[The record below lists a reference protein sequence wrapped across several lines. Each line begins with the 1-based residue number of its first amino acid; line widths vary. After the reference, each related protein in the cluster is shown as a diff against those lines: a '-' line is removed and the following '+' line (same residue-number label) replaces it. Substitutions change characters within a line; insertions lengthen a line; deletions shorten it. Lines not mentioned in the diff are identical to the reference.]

1 VEADMEAKKYKS
13 FRYTNNLTWEKAR
26 RGNTS
31 APGKPQMEIGS
42 PPEFKGE
49 PGVWCPEEL
58 LVAALNGCL
67 MLTFISLAQSKGVQF
82 VAYESTAEG
91 LLENVDG
98 KFLISEVSVAP
109 SVVLK
114 SDGDLET
121 ARTIMAQVEEHC
133 FISNSIKAKVKLAP
147 QLRVGPAIPS
157 TPNP

>member
-1 VEADMEAKKYKS
+1 MEAKKYKS
-13 FRYTNNLTWEKAR
+13 FRYTNSLTWEKAR

-82 VAYESTAEG
+82 VTYESTAEG

-109 SVVLK
+109 DVVLK

-121 ARTIMAQVEEHC
+121 AR

-147 QLRVGPAIPS
+147 QLRVGTAIPS

>member
-1 VEADMEAKKYKS
+1 MEAKKYKS

-67 MLTFISLAQSKGVQF
+67 MLTFISLAQSKGVSH
-82 VAYESTAEG
+82 AHACRGRPRLDY
-91 LLENVDG
+91 
-98 KFLISEVSVAP
+98 
-109 SVVLK
+109 
-114 SDGDLET
+114 
-121 ARTIMAQVEEHC
+121 RVEPKTWM
-133 FISNSIKAKVKLAP
+133 SALV
-147 QLRVGPAIPS
+147 
-157 TPNP
+157 